1 MKTLTLVA
9 AAAWPLLAA
18 LPPPA
23 AAHGDQPH
31 AAKAA
36 APISTERHPWGQQGD
51 PKKAVRT
58 VRVTMADTM
67 RFSPDRFEI
76 RRGETVTFEVHNAGK
91 VMHEFVIGTEGELVQ
106 HAELMKKHPGME
118 HDAPYMAHVPPG
130 QRQLMRWRFTEPGT
144 FLAGCLLPGHWEA
157 GMKAT
162 LIVKE

>member
-1 MKTLTLVA
+1 MKALTLFA
-9 AAAWPLLAA
+9 AAAVALPAA
-18 LPPPA
+18 LSLPA

-31 AAKAA
+31 AARAA

-58 VRVTMADTM
+58 VEVTMADTM
-67 RFSPDRFEI
+67 RFSPDQI
-76 RRGETVTFEVHNAGK
+76 RRGETVTFEVYNAGK
-91 VMHEFVIGTEGELVQ
+91 VMHEFVIGTESELVH

-118 HDAPYMAHVPPG
+118 HDEPYMAHVPPG
-130 QRQLMRWRFTEPGT
+130 QRQRISWRFTEPGT

-162 LIVKE
+162 ILVKE